1 MGGGRPTRVA
11 AAGLAAAVVL
21 ATSTPATA
29 GDQPPAHLILPLL
42 ASMAVGRTVL
52 MHAAGGSPGDPSGI
66 RGRGRF
72 LSLLPASL
80 TIPDLYAVD
89 VAEREPHRFAEP
101 VDRTTYG
108 KFNLLPARFADGG
121 TRSLSVAYATE
132 SLPALRD
139 SSSLVR
145 ISFELEF

>member
-1 MGGGRPTRVA
+1 MGAGRPTRVA
-11 AAGLAAAVVL
+11 AAGIAAALVL

-29 GDQPPAHLILPLL
+29 GDQPPVHLLLPLI
-42 ASMAVGRTVL
+42 ASMAVGRSVL
-52 MHAAGGSPGDPSGI
+52 MHAAGGPAGDAAGI
-66 RGRGRF
+66 RGRGTF

-108 KFNLLPARFADGG
+108 KFSLLPARFAAGG

-132 SLPALRD
+132 SL
-139 SSSLVR
+139 SSNSSPPPR
-145 ISFELEF
+145 SD

>member
-1 MGGGRPTRVA
+1 MGAGRPTRVA
-11 AAGLAAAVVL
+11 AAGLTAAVVL
-21 ATSTPATA
+21 ATSTPASA
-29 GDQPPAHLILPLL
+29 GGQPPAHLILPLL
-42 ASMAVGRTVL
+42 ASVAVGRSVL
-52 MHAAGGSPGDPSGI
+52 TSGAARLAGAPSGI
-66 RGRGRF
+66 RGRSTF

-101 VDRTTYG
+101 VDRKTYG
-108 KFNLLPARFADGG
+108 SFNLLPARWAGR
-121 TRSLSVAYATE
+121 TRALSVAYATE

-145 ISFELEF
+145 IWFELEF